1 MAFLAGLYLGAFAL
15 YNKSGPIDKLFTKL
29 REVYT
34 YGAPMA
40 VDEHDR
46 SHLPSCLLQ

>member
-1 MAFLAGLYLGAFAL
+1 MAFLAGLYLGALAR

-29 REVYT
+29 RGVYT

-40 VDEHDR
+40 VGEHDR
-46 SHLPSCLLQ
+46 SH